1 MVLISD
7 TRSTIE
13 QAFGAFANN
22 VTAASTLQL
31 GHLLNGVSTTAA
43 ISIHLCIANRREGS
57 LIYPSMRE
65 SSPHINPDFV
75 YNPDLVF

>member
-1 MVLISD
+1 MALISD

-31 GHLLNGVSTTAA
+31 GHLLNGVSTTAK
-43 ISIHLCIANRREGS
+43 ISIHLCIANRRGGP
-57 LIYPSMRE
+57 LIYSSMLE